1 MEKKTNKGIIAAAA
15 VVGAIVCILIGVLI
29 GLAVINGGGSD
40 ELVTDAFCEMVKDS
54 GEKTYYRIPKLNI
67 KKNWAQEVNER
78 MYTTLYDEYEKGKVL
93 YYGNTATVS
102 EMGYEWAEKDG
113 IVSITVQLKNAFTGR
128 YEFFVFNVD
137 TQKERE
143 ITDEELIEA
152 FGYDKTEYFGMMK
165 DVIRDIY
172 NKEIS
177 EMTPTDY
184 IYDSLLEEAT
194 KDESLENTLSFITEE
209 GKLNV
214 ILPVFSA
221 DEKENVETI
230 VDIATGELQDYFTFD
245 EEYEEIPAEELISD
259 TEEASE
265 NGNDSAERLD
275 ITDDDIT
282 DIVDMINRRLGL
294 YEFDYRSINCREVI
308 QELLSFSLGVSWYS
322 LYFDDYID
330 YNDFGGTGENVR
342 PFIPDPLNR
351 FVAQDMHYLVMP
363 EENVKWVTENI
374 FHVEYTPDFENQPIS
389 YESEVY
395 LYDGNIYRELT
406 YGGDIGCLLVH
417 LGNTKLEDGRYEI
430 VFRDDVLADD
440 PDFGPDY
447 FVIVA
452 DVQIIDGRR
461 CLTFYSFDRMNEDEF
476 RTRESASSLPQDNSA
491 PTEEDMN
498 DLYSMLGYS
507 VADFN
512 SNTSDTAYVINKY
525 ITSIFGIGDY
535 GIYFN
540 DGRVVNSYSGN
551 EPKDPRGWFEAYS
564 VLPAENVRWMC
575 ENVYNIEFDENYIS
589 DNSYCEGGY
598 VYTYAIIA
606 GDGPMTSR
614 VKHTKKLSDGRYAI
628 LLESGYTDYPSEILQ
643 VYEEISIIA
652 EIKTTDGKRHWSF
665 YDVKTRKIR

>member
-15 VVGAIVCILIGVLI
+15 VIGVIVCILIGVLI

-67 KKNWAQEVNER
+67 KKDWAQEVNKR

-93 YYGNTATVS
+93 YDGNAPAVS

-128 YEFFVFNVD
+128 YEFFVFNID

-177 EMTPTDY
+177 EMPPTDY
-184 IYDSLLEEAT
+184 IYDSLLEDAT

-230 VDIATGELQDYFTFD
+230 VDIATGEKQDYFTFD
-245 EEYEEIPAEELISD
+245 EEYEEIP
-259 TEEASE
+259 SE
-265 NGNDSAERLD
+265 
-275 ITDDDIT
+275 
-282 DIVDMINRRLGL
+282 
-294 YEFDYRSINCREVI
+294 
-308 QELLSFSLGVSWYS
+308 ELLSDSEEVSS
-322 LYFDDYID
+322 DNDID
-330 YNDFGGTGENVR
+330 NAE
-342 PFIPDPLNR
+342 R
-351 FVAQDMHYLVMP
+351 F
-363 EENVKWVTENI
+363 E
-374 FHVEYTPDFENQPIS
+374 
-389 YESEVY
+389 
-395 LYDGNIYRELT
+395 
-406 YGGDIGCLLVH
+406 
-417 LGNTKLEDGRYEI
+417 
-430 VFRDDVLADD
+430 LAD
-440 PDFGPDY
+440 
-447 FVIVA
+447 
-452 DVQIIDGRR
+452 
-461 CLTFYSFDRMNEDEF
+461 ED
-476 RTRESASSLPQDNSA
+476 LKV
-491 PTEEDMN
+491 
-498 DLYSMLGYS
+498 LYEMAGYGM
-507 VADFN
+507 ADFN

-551 EPKDPRGWFEAYS
+551 EPKDPRGWFDAYS

-575 ENVYNIEFDENYIS
+575 ENVYNIEFDENYVS

-606 GDGPMTSR
+606 GDGPMTGR
-614 VKHTKKLSDGRYAI
+614 VKHTEKLSDGRYAI

-643 VYEEISIIA
+643 IYEEISIIA